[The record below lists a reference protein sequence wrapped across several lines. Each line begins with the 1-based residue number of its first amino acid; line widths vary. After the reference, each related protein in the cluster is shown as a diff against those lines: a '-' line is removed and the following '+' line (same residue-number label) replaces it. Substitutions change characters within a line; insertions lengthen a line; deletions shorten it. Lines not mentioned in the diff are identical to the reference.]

1 MKQVRR
7 YVVDDVYYEDA
18 WPEDE
23 IYKEVCLSSDVA
35 ALESKLRALIEAAED
50 AADQMD
56 ECTDYCSLPLRAAI
70 AKAKEDA

>member
-1 MKQVRR
+1 MA
-7 YVVDDVYYEDA
+7 DVPVTAKDYGEEA
-18 WPEDE
+18 NRIIAI
-23 IYKEVCLSSDVA
+23 IYDNYA
-35 ALESKLRALIEAAED
+35 ALESKLQALIEAAED